1 MILELWMVGVAIAF
15 LLLIRVPVGLAFIGP
30 SLWWAL
36 ADGTSSG
43 FALKTTFDGLN
54 SFPLLAVPLFILVGV
69 MANRLGIA
77 DRLYEFCLAALGRM
91 RGNLAYVNVGSAVGF
106 SWMSGSALADV
117 AGLGKLQIPQMVKA
131 GYPFGFA
138 AGLTASSS
146 LISPVMPPS
155 IPAVIYAATA
165 TVSTGALFA
174 ASVMPAF
181 IMAFGL
187 CVYIF
192 FWTARRPDLASVPF
206 DRQRFVRAAVGAAGP
221 VHTPVIL
228 LGGILSGSFTPTE
241 AASVA
246 VLYMLVLG
254 LVYRSVTL
262 RLLLQALRETAVIT
276 GGIALILGAAALL
289 GLILTRAQVSQ
300 NVAEFLT
307 AVSENPVVFMILV
320 NIILLVLG
328 ALIDATAVILV
339 TVPVLL
345 PIATEL
351 GIDPIYFGVVMI
363 INLMIGLLTPPVG
376 SVLYITSSVTG
387 RPVDLVFRGVAPFL
401 IPLVAVLVLITA
413 VPEVALWLPRVLGF

>member
-15 LLLIRVPVGLAFIGP
+15 LMLIRVPVALAFIGP

-54 SFPLLAVPLFILVGV
+54 SFPLLAVPLFVLVGV

-77 DRLYEFCLAALGRM
+77 DRLYEVCLAALGRI

-138 AGLTASSS
+138 AGLTASSA

-174 ASVMPAF
+174 ASVLPAF
-181 IMAFGL
+181 AMATGL

-192 FWTARRPDLASVPF
+192 FWTARRPDLGSVPF
-206 DRQRFVRAAVGAAGP
+206 DRHRFFRAAIGAAGAIL
-221 VHTPVIL
+221 TPVIL
-228 LGGILSGSFTPTE
+228 LGGILTGTFTPTE

-254 LVYRSVTL
+254 FIYRSVSL
-262 RLLLQALRETAVIT
+262 RLLLQSLRESAVIT

-289 GLILTRAQVSQ
+289 GLILTRARVSQ
-300 NVAEFLT
+300 DVAEFLT
-307 AVSENPVVFMILV
+307 SVSESPVVFMILV

-328 ALIDATAVILV
+328 AVIDATAIILV

-345 PIATEL
+345 PIATDL

-401 IPLVAVLVLITA
+401 VPLIAVLVVITA
-413 VPEVALWLPRVLGF
+413 FPEISLWLPKVLGF

>member
-1 MILELWMVGVAIAF
+1 MILELWMVGVVIAL
-15 LLLIRVPVGLAFIGP
+15 LLLIRVPVGLAFLGP

-77 DRLYEFCLAALGRM
+77 DRLYEFCLAALGRV

-117 AGLGKLQIPQMVKA
+117 AGLGKMQIPQMVKA
-131 GYPFGFA
+131 GYPFSFA

-174 ASVMPAF
+174 ASVTPAF
-181 IMAFGL
+181 IMASGL

-192 FWTARRPDLASVPF
+192 FWTARRRDLTTVPF
-206 DRQRFVRAAVGAAGP
+206 DRGRFARAAVGAIGP
-221 VHTPVIL
+221 GLTPVIL
-228 LGGILSGSFTPTE
+228 LGGILSGTFTPTE

-246 VLYMLVLG
+246 VLFMLVLG
-254 LVYRSVTL
+254 LFYRAINL
-262 RLLLQALRETAVIT
+262 RVLLQSLRETAVIT

-289 GLILTRAQVSQ
+289 GLILTRAHVSRD
-300 NVAEFLT
+300 VAEFLT
-307 AVSENPVVFMILV
+307 SVSDSPLVFMILV
-320 NIILLVLG
+320 NLILLVLG
-328 ALIDATAVILV
+328 SLIDATAVILV

-345 PIATEL
+345 PIATDL

-387 RPVDLVFRGVAPFL
+387 RPVDQVFRGVAPFL
-401 IPLVAVLVLITA
+401 VPLVTVLVLITA
-413 VPEVALWLPRVLGF
+413 FPQLALWLPGVLGF